1 MKKYNP
7 KFSLGSLF
15 ICSKCGQDFS
25 EPDNADNL
33 KSALRS
39 ELKKDN
45 EAHKKVR
52 VMVSGCLGVCEKG
65 EQVFAYYPNE
75 GKMELYTTD
84 SNKFEKSKSEILEF
98 IKLKLDEFISF

>member
-15 ICSKCGQDFS
+15 ICNKCGKEFL
-25 EPDNADNL
+25 EPDHADNL

-39 ELKKDN
+39 ELKNYN
-45 EAHKKVR
+45 EAHKKIR

-65 EQVFAYYPNE
+65 EQAFGYYPND
-75 GKMELYTTD
+75 GSIELNTTD
-84 SNKFEKSKSEILEF
+84 SNKFEKSKNEILDF
-98 IKLKLDEFISF
+98 IKTKVK

>member
-15 ICSKCGQDFS
+15 ICSKCGKDFS

-39 ELKKDN
+39 ELKNYN

-75 GKMELYTTD
+75 GEMELYTTD
-84 SNKFEKSKSEILEF
+84 SNKFEKSKNEILDF
-98 IKLKLDEFISF
+98 IKEKVK